1 MSNSKFSQGSKAE
14 DCTEWTDFKLGRYIS
29 RGATGLYSRALN
41 FPCVY
46 KRSSCRLE
54 M

>member
-1 MSNSKFSQGSKAE
+1 MSNSMLSQGSKAE
-14 DCTEWTDFKLGRYIS
+14 YCTEWTDFKLGRYIS
-29 RGATGLYSRALN
+29 RGATGLYSRALI

-46 KRSSCRLE
+46 KRSSCRHE